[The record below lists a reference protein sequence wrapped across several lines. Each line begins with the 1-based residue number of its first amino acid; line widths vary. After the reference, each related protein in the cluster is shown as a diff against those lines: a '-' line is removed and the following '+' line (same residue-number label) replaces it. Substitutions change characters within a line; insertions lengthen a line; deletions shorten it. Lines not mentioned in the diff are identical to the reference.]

1 MRRIGTLTD
10 PDDAKR
16 FADYLFT
23 LSIECSVDIETISSG
38 SGSGAADSQG
48 SGSEPATSGSQSDRA
63 SGSGETRC
71 DLWVRD
77 ESHVDRAKQELE
89 AFLQSPGD
97 EKYRVHGEA
106 DRIRKQQVAEEK
118 RKKKLQQKVNHKTP
132 HAGGGM
138 LGGVSI
144 RQQSIPV
151 IIGVVVLSVIASFA
165 TGFGRPQPSVIPG
178 ELSTEETVFYAMS
191 FVDWRDYQVDSD
203 PYASIKKGEVW
214 RLITPLFLHGSTFHL
229 AFNMLGLFFLGSAIE
244 RLQGSFFM
252 AFLFLACGVFG
263 TIFNVSL
270 PPEESLPPM
279 LAGLAGSPFLIGA
292 SGAVFGLFGYMWIR
306 PLLSPSYPVRMM
318 SSNVTI
324 MLMAMVFMVFFV
336 DGIANGA
343 HIGGLISG
351 VVIAA
356 VASRLN
362 IDSFS

>member
-1 MRRIGTLTD
+1 MRRIGTLTN

-16 FADYLFT
+16 FADYLIT
-23 LSIECSVDIETISSG
+23 HSIECSVDIETISSG

-48 SGSEPATSGSQSDRA
+48 SGPEPAASGAQADRA
-63 SGSGETRC
+63 SSAGETRC

-151 IIGVVVLSVIASFA
+151 IIGVVVVSVIVSFA
-165 TGFGRPQPSVIPG
+165 TGFGRPDPSMIPG
-178 ELSTEETVFYAMS
+178 EPSIGELLFTKMS
-191 FVDWRDYQVDSD
+191 FVDELDYVVDSD

-214 RLITPLFLHGSTFHL
+214 RLITPLFLHGDPFHL
-229 AFNMLGLFFLGSAIE
+229 AFNMIGVFFLGSAIE
-244 RLQGSFFM
+244 RLQGSLFM
-252 AFLFLACGVFG
+252 AFLFFACGIFG
-263 TIFNVSL
+263 TIFNISL
-270 PPEESLPPM
+270 PPEESLPPI
-279 LAGLAGSPFLIGA
+279 LEGLAGTHRLIGA
-292 SGAVFGLFGYMWIR
+292 SGAVFGLFGYLWIR
-306 PLLSPSYPVRMM
+306 PLLSPNYPISMM
-318 SSNVTI
+318 SSNVKI
-324 MLMAMVFMVFFV
+324 MLGVMIFMVFFV

-343 HIGGLISG
+343 HIGGLIAG

-356 VASRLN
+356 VTSRLK